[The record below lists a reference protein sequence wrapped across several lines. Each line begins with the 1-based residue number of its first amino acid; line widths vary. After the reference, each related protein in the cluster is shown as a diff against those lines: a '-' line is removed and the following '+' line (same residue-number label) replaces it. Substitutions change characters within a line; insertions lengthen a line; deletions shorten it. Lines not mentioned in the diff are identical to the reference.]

1 MDDLSAYFA
10 KCPQA
15 PSVCV
20 CGHRDSE
27 HSQDEDFGRTIC
39 LSRTPGKWGLRKYS
53 EEDTMCPCFQF
64 RTSGE
69 RKLPRGSGDD

>member
-10 KCPQA
+10 KCQA

-27 HSQDEDFGRTIC
+27 HRTIC
-39 LSRTPGKWGLRKYS
+39 LSRTPGKWRLRKYS

-69 RKLPRGSGDD
+69 RNLPRESGDD